1 MSGIDEPPRDA
12 ATPPGPPGRPP
23 DGAPDEASGWPA
35 EDFATETPWDVK
47 TLGNRRR
54 PTRAEQAVPWLI
66 GLVLALSGMLIVL
79 LALVFSSTEG
89 LLPAYGTPSPDPTPA
104 LTPRPQPT
112 PTPEPSLEPSPSLEA
127 TPTPEPQPAY
137 PPFEIVFM
145 QRTSAAGPTHLFTH
159 DFATTAALVPQARDN
174 RGVDWY
180 RWAPDGTQG
189 VALVDGNPLLLTPGS
204 SARDVADNLD
214 SVTYGAD
221 SNTAYGLRTTL
232 AGSNDRSELLQID
245 IPTGAVT
252 ALATWTYP
260 HPTTFQESAVKEAQF
275 ADDGGFERV
284 MALEDGRIVVW
295 VLGAP
300 AIYTWD
306 PATGTGGTL
315 SQMPVLW
322 SPNGQ
327 LRATI
332 AESGNST
339 RVTILG
345 LAGEERATMA
355 VTGFV
360 SHLRWS
366 VNSNQLVF
374 TLNTG
379 ASGGGVSQDLYAWE
393 VRTGALAFRLTQDL
407 RSRGAEY
414 RGAREVWKP

>member
-1 MSGIDEPPRDA
+1 VSGIDEPPRGA
-12 ATPPGPPGRPP
+12 TTPPDPPGRPP
-23 DGAPDEASGWPA
+23 DDAPDDAPGWPA

-112 PTPEPSLEPSPSLEA
+112 PTPEPSLEASPSLAA
-127 TPTPEPQPAY
+127 TPTPEPEAAY
-137 PPFEIVFM
+137 PPFELVFM

-159 DFATTAALVPQARDN
+159 DFATSVAPVPQARDN

-245 IPTGAVT
+245 IPTGAAT

-275 ADDGGFERV
+275 ADDGGFERLMV
-284 MALEDGRIVVW
+284 LEDGRIVVW

-315 SQMPVLW
+315 SQMPTLW
-322 SPNGQ
+322 APNEH

-332 AESGNST
+332 TESGGNT
-339 RVTILG
+339 RIAVLG
-345 LAGEERATMA
+345 LAGEERSAA
-355 VTGFV
+355 GVSGFV

-366 VNSNQLVF
+366 VNSNQVVF
-374 TLNTG
+374 TINRATS
-379 ASGGGVSQDLYAWE
+379 SGGVTQDLYAWDLRSGS
-393 VRTGALAFRLTQDL
+393 VAVRLTQDL

-414 RGAREVWKP
+414 RGAPEVWKP